1 MNAQTFDH
9 YADRIAPRTASRVL
23 LWVILGFLILAFVL
37 AFVLKVNSTT
47 RAQGRVIPSSQLQT
61 ISNLEGGIVTDIL
74 VKPGQKVRRGEVLVR
89 LDPTQ
94 ASADFGKGSVT
105 ADALQARIIRLQAE
119 VAGTTPVWP
128 AALERRAPDLVLV
141 ERKLHASRMEEIGSQ
156 VVAANARFDAARQ
169 DAAASRLQADTRSA
183 AGQSAD
189 ERVAMIR
196 PLVDKGIEP
205 RMTLVQAESDARTA
219 QGDAATAREN
229 VGRSVANAAEARAE
243 VAQARADWLAKTG
256 QDLAQARADLAAQQS
271 VLPAAQERVNRS
283 TVVSPVNGTVN
294 RVLVT
299 TRGSSVQAG
308 APIVEVVPSDDRLIV
323 EAQVKPSDIGF
334 IYPQQKAT
342 VKLTAYDSS
351 LYGSLHGQ
359 VIAISPDATISQKD
373 NQSFYTVQVAVDH
386 PALRSPA
393 GETLPI
399 GAGMVAEVDLL
410 GHKRRIISYLLTPIT
425 RVTDTAFREGR

>member
-23 LWVILGFLILAFVL
+23 LWVILGFLILALVL
-37 AFVLKVNSTT
+37 AFVLKVSSTT

-74 VKPGQKVRRGEVLVR
+74 VRPGQKVRKGQVLVR

-94 ASADFGKGSVT
+94 ASADYGKGSVT

-119 VAGTTPVWP
+119 VQGTNPVWP
-128 AALERRAPDLVLV
+128 AALAKRAPDLVLV
-141 ERKLHASRMEEIGSQ
+141 ERKLHASRMAEIGSQ
-156 VVAANARFDAARQ
+156 VVAANARFDAAQQ

-196 PLVDKGIEP
+196 PLVQKGIEP
-205 RMTLVQAESDARTA
+205 RMSLVQAESDARTA

-229 VGRSVANAAEARAE
+229 VGRSLANAAEARAE

-271 VLPAAQERVNRS
+271 VLPAAEERVTRS

-299 TRGSSVQAG
+299 TRGSSVAAG

-334 IYPQQKAT
+334 IYPEQRAT

-359 VIAISPDATISQKD
+359 VIAISPDATVSQKD

-393 GETLPI
+393 GEVLPI